1 METLANKI
9 STHLE
14 NHINLDQNLV
24 RLKRKLEEL
33 NGVKEDM
40 GSSIKS
46 LEIQPRKKLM
56 TEVAVWLRNVERING
71 EVQNLEEQVRG
82 KNLLSRIG
90 NKILETTKQVEDLFQ
105 KGKSF
110 DGLDIDD
117 PQWIGQALSTTKL
130 IGQVAEELMNKVWAH
145 LMDNGVSRIG
155 VWGMGGVGKTTIMK
169 LINNQLL
176 KENAKFNIVIWITVS
191 KETSIK
197 ILQNRIARAIDVS
210 LSEDDDETKRAGIIY
225 EMMTQ
230 KGRYVLILD
239 DVWDKISLEE
249 IGVPEPCDGSKLVVT
264 TRSLDVCRYF
274 GCREIRMPTLRK
286 QDALNLFLE
295 KVGHDVLS
303 YEGLSPIVESVS
315 EQCGGLPLAIVTVAS
330 SMKGVSDIHE
340 WRNAFNELNKQVK
353 GVNGLD
359 EKVFQQ
365 LMFSYNR
372 LEDVTLKHCFLCC
385 ALYPEDYDISIY
397 KLFELW
403 TSEGF
408 MEGMDSSQAEL
419 DRAHTILNKLKNNC
433 LLEKG
438 AFHSGVKLHDLVRN
452 MALRITSENPRFLV
466 RAGMDLKELPD
477 AEQWSEDLEKVSLM
491 NNWGLQI
498 SPQISSPNCPI
509 LTTLLLSECFI
520 KSLPDCF
527 FQQMP
532 ALKFLDLSMTP
543 LESLPS
549 VSGLKNLTVL
559 LLFDCRSLEKVPSFS
574 KLKALRDLDL
584 SITNIKSLPYGMNRL
599 VNLRTLKLAN
609 IKNVTKIPNG
619 ILPNFSSL
627 RHLDVGRTL
636 VQGQVGALRKLE
648 YFSGRFYDVE
658 ELNKYVEALDEG
670 PRRYNI
676 LVGRESSEWKLKFY
690 PKYIELNGLAIIKP
704 RKMRRDHDVNAADH
718 MIKLPCDVDQLSVV
732 DCKVSG
738 TLFSW
743 FISMPHPSFSSLC
756 QIDIY
761 NCPKMKKL
769 LSFDVLKDLQ
779 KLQQIDVSY
788 CDAMEE
794 IIASDAGE
802 GTSTIQVVLPEF
814 YCLKLKN
821 LPELKSICSADGVM
835 VCDCLVEVQINQCP
849 KLKRV
854 PFTLPQLPDNGEPSL
869 PMIHIYPKELW
880 ETLEWDQPNA
890 KSLLQPFLYDH
901 DYDTDYDSEFNLFF
915 ETEDDRIS

>member
-14 NHINLDQNLV
+14 NHINLDQNFV

-40 GSSIKS
+40 GSSIRR
-46 LEIQPRKKLM
+46 LEMKPRKKLK

-82 KNLLSRIG
+82 SNILSRIG
-90 NKILETTKQVEDLFQ
+90 NKILETTKEVEDLFQ

-110 DGLDIDD
+110 GGLDIDD
-117 PQWIGQALSTTKL
+117 ARWIGQALSTTKL
-130 IGQVAEELMNKVWAH
+130 IGQVAEELMSKVWAH
-145 LMDNGVSRIG
+145 LMDNGVPRIG

-176 KENAKFNIVIWITVS
+176 KENDKFNIVIWITVS

-197 ILQNRIARAIDVS
+197 ILQNRIARAIDMS
-210 LSEDDDETKRAGIIY
+210 LPEDDDETKRAGIIY
-225 EMMTQ
+225 ERMTQ

-239 DVWDKISLEE
+239 DVWDKLSLEE
-249 IGVPEPCDGSKLVVT
+249 IGVPEPCNGSKLVVT
-264 TRSLDVCRYF
+264 TRSLDVCRYL
-274 GCREIRMPTLRK
+274 GCLEVRMPTLPK

-295 KVGHDVLS
+295 KVGRDVLS
-303 YEGLSPIVESVS
+303 FEGLSPIVESVS

-353 GVNGLD
+353 CVNGLD

-372 LEDVTLKHCFLCC
+372 LEDETLKHCFLCY

-397 KLFELW
+397 DLFELW

-419 DRAHTILNKLKNNC
+419 DRAHIILNKLKNNC
-433 LLEKG
+433 L
-438 AFHSGVKLHDLVRN
+438 
-452 MALRITSENPRFLV
+452 
-466 RAGMDLKELPD
+466 
-477 AEQWSEDLEKVSLM
+477 
-491 NNWGLQI
+491 
-498 SPQISSPNCPI
+498 
-509 LTTLLLSECFI
+509 
-520 KSLPDCF
+520 
-527 FQQMP
+527 
-532 ALKFLDLSMTP
+532 
-543 LESLPS
+543 
-549 VSGLKNLTVL
+549 
-559 LLFDCRSLEKVPSFS
+559 SLEKVPSFS
-574 KLKALRDLDL
+574 KLKALWDLDL
-584 SITNIKSLPYGMNRL
+584 SRTNIKNLPYGMNRL

-619 ILPNFSSL
+619 ILPNLSSL

-636 VQGQVGALRKLE
+636 VQGHVGALRKLE

-670 PRRYNI
+670 PRMYNI
-676 LVGRESSEWKLKFY
+676 SVGQESSEWKLKLY
-690 PKYIELNGLAIIKP
+690 PKYIGLNGLDIIK
-704 RKMRRDHDVNAADH
+704 DVNADH
-718 MIKLPCDVDQLSVV
+718 MIKLPSDVDQLSVE
-732 DCKVSG
+732 DCKVNG

-761 NCPKMKKL
+761 NCQKLKKL
-769 LSFDVLKDLQ
+769 LSSDVLKELQ
-779 KLQQIDVSY
+779 KLQRIDVSY
-788 CDAMEE
+788 CDEIEE
-794 IIASDAGE
+794 IIASESEE
-802 GTSTIQVVLPEF
+802 GIGTIQFVLPEL
-814 YCLKLKN
+814 YCLRLKN
-821 LPELKSICSADGVM
+821 LPELKSICGANAAM
-835 VCDCLVEVQINQCP
+835 VCDSLEEIHIKECP

-854 PFTLPQLPDNGEPSL
+854 PLYLPHLLDNGEPSRQ
-869 PMIHIYPKELW
+869 MIHIYPKEL
-880 ETLEWDQPNA
+880 
-890 KSLLQPFLYDH
+890 
-901 DYDTDYDSEFNLFF
+901 
-915 ETEDDRIS
+915 